1 MLSFDTS
8 IFFWTDSVVVGGG
21 GGGGGQQN
29 KFYRQ
34 SLSLV
39 YAWFLPWDFMPSAR
53 PGTTSLALIIQW

>member
-1 MLSFDTS
+1 MVYHFKLLKKTGTEKMLSFDTS
-8 IFFWTDSVVVGGG
+8 IFFWTDSVVVGGGG

-39 YAWFLPWDFMPSAR
+39 YAWFLP
-53 PGTTSLALIIQW
+53 